1 MLLIKVASISIYF
14 LKIHHY
20 VGYFVNELPNF
31 SKYLFTFSITNYK
44 REKQTLIMLMFI
56 SNNILSTVWKYLA
69 WKQGKYFITCISS
82 WDSRSST
89 RHFPWEKKER
99 KYFRKAPPPTGS
111 KQKHALYF
119 SSTLSSWEKN
129 RQTIRDYKLLFYIL
143 NIAEQKNKIVGKC
156 CTPDQ
161 AIDCTAGSEL
171 RQVISRARQL
181 SRQRVAGPLNGC

>member
-1 MLLIKVASISIYF
+1 
-14 LKIHHY
+14 
-20 VGYFVNELPNF
+20 
-31 SKYLFTFSITNYK
+31 
-44 REKQTLIMLMFI
+44 MLMFI

-143 NIAEQKNKIVGKC
+143 NIAEQKNKNRRQMLHSRSSDRLHGGFGASPSDLPGQTTV
-156 CTPDQ
+156 
-161 AIDCTAGSEL
+161 ATARRRPAEWLLGTVCVL
-171 RQVISRARQL
+171 TQGSRAL
-181 SRQRVAGPLNGC
+181 AGGFAGANDPISDRIFFTNF